1 MKLVLVARV
10 VLGSIFSV
18 LGIMALFGLG
28 PEPPE
33 LEGKAG
39 DFMGGL
45 VGSGYFFQFL
55 KIIEIV
61 CGLLL
66 IFGLYVPLALTV
78 LAPIVLNI
86 VLFHAFLARTPDA
99 VVGVVAL
106 LLGLYLARA
115 YRSSFA
121 GVLNRSA
128 QPD

>member
-1 MKLVLVARV
+1 MKLVLVARIL
-10 VLGSIFSV
+10 LGLLFTV
-18 LGIMALFGLG
+18 FGIMALFGIG

-55 KIIEIV
+55 KITEIL

-66 IFGLYVPLALTV
+66 LFGRYVPLALIV

-86 VLFHAFLARTPDA
+86 VLFHAFLAREPDA
-99 VVGVVAL
+99 IVGIVAL
-106 LLGLYLARA
+106 LLGLFLARA